1 MVHVK
6 NQYKNVSNI
15 MLVCLGNISTYVF
28 CLKLH
33 VQEMRKEYDINLQNR
48 QLFDNCGDSAL
59 Y

>member
-33 VQEMRKEYDINLQNR
+33 VQEMRKEYDINLQNI
-48 QLFDNCGDSAL
+48 AI
-59 Y
+59 